1 MVLHQIKR
9 AAGRGGSVNVWI
21 DARNVDVIA
30 PETLEV
36 IGNLFDFP

>member
-9 AAGRGGSVNVWI
+9 AAGRGGADNVWI
-21 DARNVDVIA
+21 DASNGDVIA
-30 PETLEV
+30 SETLEV